1 MRKEVKELYMN
12 NTIASVR
19 DYEVEQCIQR
29 NENMEITHGGEK
41 MTLTPE
47 DLKTKRETM
56 SPKFISKVG
65 GKDYH
70 LFGYS
75 WEPDNVEL

>member
-1 MRKEVKELYMN
+1 MRKEVTKMF
-12 NTIASVR
+12 IAGVVEVR

-29 NENMEITHGGEK
+29 NENMEITHKGEK

-47 DLKTKRETM
+47 ELKTKRETL
-56 SPKFISKVG
+56 SQKQKSKVG
-65 GKDYH
+65 GKDYY
-70 LFGYS
+70 LYGYI